1 MKKRYQIDREQAVR
15 QFHKQAEESGQ
26 EPQLHLPLKEV
37 AAALQQSVGE
47 LMRQA
52 GLELMQLIMDNEVR
66 QLAGE
71 HYQRRQARAALP
83 LGPRARLPR
92 RRWTEGPHSAA
103 AAAQRRRPRTIPGQ
117 LCVVPPLRAARRRR
131 LGQAHARALDTELL
145 ESRAGVCR
153 RLWHR
158 KVSGE

>member
-26 EPQLHLPLKEV
+26 ELQLHLPLKEV

-52 GLELMQLIMDNEVR
+52 GPGAD
-66 QLAGE
+66 AAHHG
-71 HYQRRQARAALP
+71 QRSAPARWRALPAAPSRAALP

-145 ESRAGVCR
+145 ESRAGSLPPPMASKSQR
-153 RLWHR
+153 
-158 KVSGE
+158 

>member
-1 MKKRYQIDREQAVR
+1 MKKRYQIDREQAAR

-26 EPQLHLPLKEV
+26 ELQLHLPLKEV

-71 HYQRRQARAALP
+71 GYCQMLWM
-83 LGPRARLPR
+83 GEVR
-92 RRWTEGPHSAA
+92 RRSPEPSIH
-103 AAAQRRRPRTIPGQ
+103 P
-117 LCVVPPLRAARRRR
+117 
-131 LGQAHARALDTELL
+131 
-145 ESRAGVCR
+145 
-153 RLWHR
+153 
-158 KVSGE
+158 

>member
-26 EPQLHLPLKEV
+26 ELQLHLPLKEV

-71 HYQRRQARAALP
+71 HYQRRQA
-83 LGPRARLPR
+83 
-92 RRWTEGPHSAA
+92 E
-103 AAAQRRRPRTIPGQ
+103 
-117 LCVVPPLRAARRRR
+117 
-131 LGQAHARALDTELL
+131 
-145 ESRAGVCR
+145 
-153 RLWHR
+153 
-158 KVSGE
+158 